1 MNDRNFIPFDKKCFA
16 KLESRFQELFEPKL
30 IDEICQSGQLRRVS
44 ADKIMIDIGS
54 TISFMPIVISGSI
67 KVMTEDKEGNEL
79 LLYYL
84 QAGETCAVTM
94 KCCATKAKS
103 TVRAITEL
111 ESEILSIPID
121 KMDTWMEKYKSWRS
135 FILGSYNERLNEM
148 VESFDNVVFHS
159 LEERLIK
166 YLKDKAEIADD
177 KILHI
182 SHQDIAGDMH
192 TTRVSISRLMRKL
205 ESNKVIEQQR
215 NKVIIL

>member
-1 MNDRNFIPFDKKCFA
+1 MNDRNFIPFDRKCLA
-16 KLESRFQELFEPKL
+16 KLESRFEKLFEPRL
-30 IDEICQSGQLRRVS
+30 LDEICQSGQLRRVS
-44 ADKIMIDIGS
+44 ADKIMVDIGS
-54 TISFMPIVISGSI
+54 TLSFMPIVISGSI

-94 KCCATKAKS
+94 KCCVTNAKS

-111 ESEILSIPID
+111 ESEILSIPIE
-121 KMDTWMEKYKSWRS
+121 KMDSWMERYKSWRS

-159 LEERLIK
+159 LEDRLVK
-166 YLKDKAEIADD
+166 YLRDKAKIGND

-182 SHQDIAGDMH
+182 SHQDIAGDLH

-215 NKVIIL
+215 NKVVIL